1 MVSGQWQRLLKL
13 NLQQRVETSVQMQM
27 YANDHDICIRT
38 TASTIHVLSLSLM
51 IHSPFVEMSEPA
63 EALILRLPFPPLL
76 LATAL
81 FRTAG
86 ESKK

>member
-13 NLQQRVETSVQMQM
+13 NLPRGVEASVRMQM

-38 TASTIHVLSLSLM
+38 TASTIHILSLSLM
-51 IHSPFVEMSEPA
+51 IHSSFVEMSEPA
-63 EALILRLPFPPLL
+63 EALILRLPFPPLI